1 MNELIMH
8 YEQPIILKVDK
19 IINESDDTKTFMF
32 NHELA
37 YDTGQFIMVWLPGVD
52 EKPFA
57 VSYFGNDFF
66 GFSVLA
72 RGKFTKH
79 MHGMKVGDK
88 VGIRR
93 PFGKGFSIP
102 DSIKTGNENACVIGG
117 GCGMASLTTLIDK
130 LIHNPNQE
138 GYPQKQHPSFS
149 QGVSKDFYSTSLH
162 LQGESKDYSTTTSS
176 PPSKGKSKDYSAS
189 PSSPPF
195 EGESKDHSA
204 TPTSPP
210 CARPNGFAGR
220 EGGERGEVIIINGAS
235 SKSKLLFPNRFKDM
249 ILFTEDGSAGKK
261 GYPTDALEDLHKKHR
276 FGIIYTCGPEIMMLK
291 VYEFCKKNNIQC
303 EASLERYMKC
313 GIGICGQCVCDGQ
326 MVCKDGP
333 VFNSQALD
341 IMDDFGTY
349 SLLKSGQKVSIKDY
363 CEWREA

>member
-8 YEQPIILKVDK
+8 FEQPIILKIDK
-19 IINESDDTKTFMF
+19 IIDESDDTKTFMF

-37 YDTGQFIMVWLPGVD
+37 YDTGQFIMVWLPGID

-57 VSYFGNDFF
+57 VSYFGSDFF

-72 RGKFTKH
+72 RGIFTKH
-79 MHGMKVGDK
+79 MHSLKVGDR

-93 PFGKGFSIP
+93 PFGKGFSVP
-102 DSIKTGNENACVIGG
+102 DNIKTGRKTACIIGG
-117 GCGMASLTTLIDK
+117 GCGMASLATLIDK
-130 LIHNPNQE
+130 LIHNPN
-138 GYPQKQHPSFS
+138 
-149 QGVSKDFYSTSLH
+149 
-162 LQGESKDYSTTTSS
+162 
-176 PPSKGKSKDYSAS
+176 
-189 PSSPPF
+189 
-195 EGESKDHSA
+195 
-204 TPTSPP
+204 
-210 CARPNGFAGR
+210 R
-220 EGGERGEVIIINGAS
+220 EVIIINGAPT
-235 SKSKLLFPNRFKDM
+235 KSKLLFPNRFKDM
-249 ILFTEDGSAGKK
+249 VIFTEDGSAGKK

-276 FGIIYTCGPEIMMLK
+276 FGIIYTCGPEIMMFK
-291 VYEFCKKNNIQC
+291 VYKFCKENNIQC

-341 IMDDFGTY
+341 NMNDFGTY
-349 SLLKSGQKVSIKDY
+349 SLLKSGRKVSIKDY

>member
-8 YEQPIILKVDK
+8 YEQPIILKIDK
-19 IINESDDTKTFMF
+19 IINESDDTKTFIF

-37 YDTGQFIMVWLPGVD
+37 YETGQFTMVWLPGID

-57 VSYFGNDFF
+57 VSYYGDGFF
-66 GFSVLA
+66 GISVLA
-72 RGKFTKH
+72 RGKFTKY

-102 DSIKTGNENACVIGG
+102 NGNGNACVIGG

-130 LIHNPNQE
+130 LQSNPNQE
-138 GYPQKQHPSFS
+138 GYPQKHHPSPL
-149 QGVSKDFYSTSLH
+149 QKRDSKYFHSTSHSSLPAE
-162 LQGESKDYSTTTSS
+162 GESKDYST
-176 PPSKGKSKDYSAS
+176 S
-189 PSSPPF
+189 PSSPPLQ
-195 EGESKDHSA
+195 
-204 TPTSPP
+204 
-210 CARPNGFAGR
+210 
-220 EGGERGEVIIINGAS
+220 GGERGEVIILNGATT
-235 SKSKLLFPNRFKDM
+235 KSKLLFPNRFKDM

-261 GYPTDALEDLHKKHR
+261 GYPTDVLEDMHKKHR
-276 FGIIYTCGPEIMMLK
+276 FEIMYTCGPEIMMFK

-333 VFNSQALD
+333 VFDSEALD
-341 IMDDFGTY
+341 IMDDFGRY
-349 SLLKSGQKVSIKDY
+349 SLLKSGQKVSTKDY
-363 CEWREA
+363 VEWRET